1 MERKSYDIIIIGNAA
16 AGTGAVESIRSLNPD
31 ASVLMITS
39 EPELGYFRPMV
50 SYYLYDAHKPN
61 YFYLHPQ
68 EWYEDNRIELRLGT
82 TVTELLPSEKCLK
95 TQDGAQYSY
104 DRLILASGS
113 RNNVPPIRNID
124 KAGVFTVRTKKDA
137 DDIKDYAKNVQEA
150 VVIGGGL
157 LGLEFAWGLK
167 NLGLDVTVLEIAD
180 RLLPRQLD
188 HEGSRL
194 FEEGVLKTG
203 IKVRKEVKIQ
213 ELIGKDAVEGVLIGE
228 GAGEIIN
235 AQMVLISAGVKPNK
249 ELAEAAGIACN
260 RGVIVDEAMRTS
272 ADDIYAAGDV
282 AEVGGLVFGLWPM
295 SLEMG
300 KVAGA
305 GAVGL
310 DASWKMTVPS
320 SIFKSMNMQ
329 VFSVGD
335 IMAFESKGLRS
346 ITDYDRHSGVY
357 KKLYFEDG
365 IYVGGIQM
373 GSLNKS
379 GVMQKSIGKGV
390 NVAQMVEEVIEK

>member
-1 MERKSYDIIIIGNAA
+1 MERKSYDIIVIGNAA
-16 AGTGAVESIRSLNPD
+16 AGTGAVESIRSLSPD

-61 YFYLHPQ
+61 FFYLHPQ
-68 EWYEDNRIELRLGT
+68 EWYEDNRIDLCLGT
-82 TVTELLPSEKCLK
+82 TVTELLPAEKCLK

-104 DRLILASGS
+104 DRLILANGS

-124 KAGVFTVRTKKDA
+124 KTGVFTVRTKQDA

-167 NLGLDVTVLEIAD
+167 NLGLEVTVLEIAD

-203 IKVRKEVKIQ
+203 IKIRKEVKIQ
-213 ELIGKDAVEGVLIGE
+213 ELIGKDAVEGVLVGE

-235 AQMVLISAGVKPNK
+235 AQMVLVSAGIKPNK

-272 ADDIYAAGDV
+272 AEGIYAAGDV
-282 AEVGGLVFGLWPM
+282 AEVGGFVFGLWPM

-300 KVAGA
+300 KVAGTGAA
-305 GAVGL
+305 GRSA
-310 DASWKMTVPS
+310 AWKMTVPS

-346 ITDYDRHSGVY
+346 ITDYDRQSGVY

-365 IYVGGIQM
+365 VYVGGIQM

-390 NVAQMVEEVIEK
+390 SVSQMVEDVIEK

>member
-1 MERKSYDIIIIGNAA
+1 MNDMNFDIVILGNAA
-16 AGTGAVESIRSLNPD
+16 AGTGAIESIRALTLD
-31 ASVLMITS
+31 ASVLIISS

-61 YFYLHPQ
+61 HFYLHP
-68 EWYEDNRIELRLGT
+68 ENWYLERKVDLMLNT
-82 TVTELLPSEKCLK
+82 TVSGLYPEEKRLLTSEGVSIGFDK
-95 TQDGAQYSY
+95 
-104 DRLILASGS
+104 LILACGS
-113 RNNVPPIRNID
+113 RNNVPPIRNIE

-137 DDIKDYAKNVQEA
+137 DDIKAYAKEVQEA

-167 NLGLDVTVLEIAD
+167 TLGLDVTVLEIAD

-188 HEGSRL
+188 HEGSRI

-213 ELIGKDAVEGVLIGE
+213 ELIGKERVEGIRMGE
-228 GAGEIIN
+228 GVGEVIN
-235 AQMVLISAGVKPNK
+235 AQMVLVSAGVKPNK
-249 ELAEAAGIACN
+249 ELAEAAGLACD
-260 RGVIVDEAMRTS
+260 RGILVDTSMRTS
-272 ADDIYAAGDV
+272 ARDVFAAGDV
-282 AEVGGLVFGLWPM
+282 AQVNGMVYGLWPM

-305 GAVGL
+305 CAAGAE
-310 DASWKMTVPS
+310 SEWKVTVPS
-320 SIFKSMNMQ
+320 SIFKSMNLQ

-335 IMAFESKGLRS
+335 IMAFEAKGLRS
-346 ITDYDRHSGVY
+346 ITDYDRESGGY
-357 KKLYFEDG
+357 KKLYFEEG
-365 IYVGGIQM
+365 IFVGGIQM

-379 GVMQKSIGKGV
+379 GVMHKAIGKNIGP
-390 NVAQMVEEVIEK
+390 AQMIEEVLLK

>member
-1 MERKSYDIIIIGNAA
+1 MKRKSYDIIIIGNAA

-82 TVTELLPSEKCLK
+82 TVTELLPAEKCLK

-213 ELIGKDAVEGVLIGE
+213 ELIGKDAVEGVRIGE

-272 ADDIYAAGDV
+272 ADGIYAAGDV

-305 GAVGL
+305 GASGVE
-310 DASWKMTVPS
+310 AAWKMTVPS

-365 IYVGGIQM
+365 VYVGGIQM

-390 NVAQMVEEVIEK
+390 SVSQMVEDVIL

>member
-1 MERKSYDIIIIGNAA
+1 MNKKSYDIIILGNAA
-16 AGTGAVESIRSLNPD
+16 AGTGAAESIRSKAPD
-31 ASVLMITS
+31 ATLLMISS

-61 YFYLHPQ
+61 LFYLHPQ
-68 EWYEDNRIELRLGT
+68 DWYEEKRIDLCLGT
-82 TVTELLPSEKCLK
+82 TVTELLPDKKVLRTSEG
-95 TQDGAQYSY
+95 DEYAY
-104 DRLILASGS
+104 DKLILANGS

-124 KAGVFTVRTKKDA
+124 KTGVFTVRTKKDA
-137 DDIKDYAKNVQEA
+137 DDIKDYAKDVQEA

-167 NLGLDVTVLEIAD
+167 TLGLDVTVLEIAD

-194 FEEGVLKTG
+194 FEEGVLNTG

-213 ELIGKDAVEGVLIGE
+213 ELIGKAAVEGVLIGE

-235 AQMVLISAGVKPNK
+235 AQMVLVSAGVKPNK
-249 ELAEAAGIACN
+249 ELAEAAGIECN
-260 RGVIVDEAMRTS
+260 RGILTDTSMRTS
-272 ADDIYAAGDV
+272 APDIFAAGDV
-282 AEVGGLVFGLWPM
+282 AEVGGFVYGLWPM

-300 KVAGA
+300 KVAGL
-305 GAVGL
+305 GAIGQEAV
-310 DASWKMTVPS
+310 WKTTVPS

-329 VFSVGD
+329 VFSIGD
-335 IMAFESKGLRS
+335 IMTFESKGLRS
-346 ITDYDRHSGVY
+346 ITDYDKASGIY

-379 GVMQKSIGKGV
+379 GVMQKSIGKGIS
-390 NVAQMVEEVIEK
+390 AGQMIEDVFLK